1 MPRPKDWWL
10 FILSEAML
18 SLEEC
23 RKIEPATASLS
34 DEELL
39 QIRDDYAMVAQLAFD
54 AWLKKSGSKNPEKVL
69 PHQPQG
75 V

>member
-1 MPRPKDWWL
+1 MLK
-10 FILSEAML
+10 AML

-39 QIRDDYAMVAQLAFD
+39 QLLNDYAAIAELAFED
-54 AWLKKSGSKNPEKVL
+54 WLKKKNGSKNLKKVL
-69 PHQPQG
+69 SFQSQD